1 MGGPDV
7 REGSLRSMNPGSWG
21 PGCVIGVTQNGPTII
36 LDRGRSKWA
45 PMHSKPRSS
54 IGVIQQRLPEGSN
67 ASLLHPEAAGSRA
80 GGSGPQPE
88 ASEASRGVI
97 QQRLPEG
104 SKASLLQPEAAGG
117 RPDAGRRQAGGR
129 PEAGRKQ
136 AGSRPEA
143 GRTQAGSRAGGSWI
157 GLLQNR
163 NPHRCAMEGGVKD
176 PMGRHDVR

>member
-1 MGGPDV
+1 MLVSRASGIVALVEILATV
-7 REGSLRSMNPGSWG
+7 RDLYARVHLRSALKKCCFRNCHLRHLHSRINVQESISRGVERQFAAPGSSRK
-21 PGCVIGVTQNGPTII
+21 QS
-36 LDRGRSKWA
+36 RR
-45 PMHSKPRSS
+45 
-54 IGVIQQRLPEGSN
+54 QRTT
-67 ASLLHPEAAGSRA
+67 A
-80 GGSGPQPE
+80 GGIRGFQRGHST
-88 ASEASRGVI
+88 EASRGV
-97 QQRLPEG
+97 EG
-104 SKASLLQPEAAGG
+104 QFAAAGSSRRQAG
-117 RPDAGRRQAGGR
+117 RRPEAGRRQAGGR

>member
-1 MGGPDV
+1 MQESISGPLLKSV
-7 REGSLRSMNPGSWG
+7 ASETVTFVTFIPESMCRSPY
-21 PGCVIGVTQNGPTII
+21 
-36 LDRGRSKWA
+36 
-45 PMHSKPRSS
+45 
-54 IGVIQQRLPEGSN
+54 PEGSN

-136 AGSRPEA
+136 AGGRPDA
-143 GRTQAGSRAGGSWI
+143 GRKQSRR
-157 GLLQNR
+157 LLDRTSAESQS
-163 NPHRCAMEGGVKD
+163 A
-176 PMGRHDVR
+176 